1 MLNYSKCL
9 EENLHEKLKF
19 WKKFKYWHQHFVP
32 KKKAFPQAD
41 TKSHKQTQNPTSRHN
56 IPQADTKSHKWTQF
70 LKQANKG
77 EKQTNNQTG
86 DIRPSQF
93 PWFIPLEAIVMVTSG
108 IT

>member
-41 TKSHKQTQNPTSRHN
+41 TITHKQ
-56 IPQADTKSHKWTQF
+56 TQF

-77 EKQTNNQTG
+77 ETNKQSN
-86 DIRPSQF
+86 R
-93 PWFIPLEAIVMVTSG
+93 
-108 IT
+108 